1 MSEAGQMQEAD
12 SGDDFVGWVYYM
24 FVIFMLLPGW
34 CDWDVIA

>member
-1 MSEAGQMQEAD
+1 MSEAGQMWEAD
-12 SGDDFVGWVYYM
+12 SGDDSVGWVYYI